1 MKRLVKAYAKH
12 FAAWLMATATFIR
25 TLDVEL
31 KPQHLFADAL
41 LEVMVAGMRALLH
54 IEFQT
59 DSDPGI
65 GVRLMEYNM
74 LASRQYG
81 YCPVT
86 SYVIY
91 LRKMSEVVES
101 PFTRLGADGEEV
113 HRFSFRV
120 IKLWEIPAEVI
131 LQMGWVGLLP
141 LLTLTDGGKRP
152 EVVKV
157 MIDTLVS
164 AEEIDL
170 LALAQL
176 VGGLAFKAGPEREW
190 FKRRFNMF
198 QDILRESWVY
208 QEIGQ
213 EFLEEGLEK
222 GREEER
228 QRRIQGQHEMLASF
242 IQAHFPE
249 ILALAKQ
256 QTDDIKDPDVLQNVI
271 LKLLT
276 VGTVEEAKSILYS
289 IDKSGQKH

>member
-1 MKRLVKAYAKH
+1 
-12 FAAWLMATATFIR
+12 
-25 TLDVEL
+25 
-31 KPQHLFADAL
+31 
-41 LEVMVAGMRALLH
+41 
-54 IEFQT
+54 
-59 DSDPGI
+59 
-65 GVRLMEYNM
+65 
-74 LASRQYG
+74 
-81 YCPVT
+81 
-86 SYVIY
+86 
-91 LRKMSEVVES
+91 MSEVAES

-120 IKLWEIPAEVI
+120 LKLWEIPAEVI

-176 VGGLAFKAGPEREW
+176 VGGLAFKAGPEQEW

-213 EFLEEGLEK
+213 EFLEE
-222 GREEER
+222 ER

-249 ILALAKQ
+249 ITALAKQ

-289 IDKSGQKH
+289 IDKSGQKQ